1 MVTHSR
7 TTLGAHGLRPLGLP
21 RLARVEVDAA
31 GIPVAVTRQHRRQAV
46 MHVAE
51 VWRVVEAWWRDDALE
66 RTYVRLQLDDG
77 RALTLFH
84 DDEEAPDDGWHE
96 QHY

>member
-1 MVTHSR
+1 
-7 TTLGAHGLRPLGLP
+7 
-21 RLARVEVDAA
+21 
-31 GIPVAVTRQHRRQAV
+31 